1 MNSNSSSTEAPL
13 VSNDSG
19 TPDAVMSDDFE
30 PKPSKSTSNT
40 KKRKSLKKEDLSDSD
55 DFQPKKSKTSH
66 HQKKKVKQEIK
77 VKKETKVKKESGT
90 KNQAK
95 ATVPKLKRLEKA
107 DRISHAMQSFL
118 WWNAPDPPEGCQ
130 WQTMEHAGVSFTE
143 PYVPHGIKMKYD
155 GKDVDLNPVEEEA

>member
-1 MNSNSSSTEAPL
+1 MNSNSSSSAEAPL
-13 VSNDSG
+13 VSNDSV

-30 PKPSKSTSNT
+30 PKSSKSTSNT
-40 KKRKSLKKEDLSDSD
+40 KKRKSSKKEDLSDSD

-66 HQKKKVKQEIK
+66 KKVKQEIK

-95 ATVPKLKRLEKA
+95 ATGPKLKRLEKA